1 MFSVVAE
8 EEKIILNS
16 YKLMQPSTSQESLN
30 IYQIWSLLY
39 IEESNCQKEHRH
51 SFPPT
56 MNWLE
61 LNYQFEVNYYSK
73 RNGIINSQKDD
84 MLKKGVKIKS
94 EEQKLDI
101 SSLKRLF

>member
-1 MFSVVAE
+1 MFSVAAE

-30 IYQIWSLLY
+30 IYQICSLLY

-56 MNWLE
+56 MN
-61 LNYQFEVNYYSK
+61 
-73 RNGIINSQKDD
+73 
-84 MLKKGVKIKS
+84 
-94 EEQKLDI
+94 
-101 SSLKRLF
+101 